1 MGTDPAVE
9 RPRDAP
15 SVTKSPATPA
25 PTAAPNPTAAAALAG
40 DLFDDARRLQTRGQ
54 ARRSRRLAR
63 LAADPASMAFTLA
76 LTDQVGRIRDPERAV
91 RRLTD
96 LVAGDG
102 IPAFL
107 GPLDSAMLRGGVL
120 AGRLAPRPVAA
131 LVRRRVR
138 QEGSVVAVP
147 SAEPRLARHLARRRR
162 QGFGLNVN
170 LLGEAI
176 LGDDDAARRLA
187 RVTDHIRRPD
197 IDFVSVKASAVCAQI
212 SSLAFDRSVERVAQ
226 ALAVLFRAARA
237 ARPPVFV
244 NLDMEEFRDLE
255 LTLEAFRL
263 TLNEPDLAGLDAGI
277 VLQAYLPDSHHA
289 LEELAPWAVQ
299 RYGRSGGRTHVRIVK
314 GANLAMERVE
324 AELHGWVAAPY
335 PTKLD
340 VDASYKRLV
349 ARALE
354 PRWGDALRVGLASHN
369 LFDVAWG
376 LVVASALGAENRLE
390 VEMLEGM
397 APSQAEAV
405 RRRGHG
411 VRLYTPVVDFDE
423 FDSAVAYLA
432 RRLDENSGA
441 DNYLRH
447 LLAEGTDAFPAE
459 RLRFVEAVARQPAIE
474 TRSRR
479 SQDRSSETLLFD
491 VLSPF
496 ANQADTDWTQP
507 TNREWVGGWL
517 VRAERPSIVPCRVAG
532 RDCGDAVTSSEDPS
546 RPGTPLYR
554 YRLADAAIV
563 DEAVAVAGRAGWKQL
578 ATADR
583 ASLLARA
590 GAELAARRGELI
602 AAMVADAGKVVAE
615 ADVEVSEAIDYA
627 AFYARQA
634 VELDRRMAAHTPVG
648 TVVIAPPWNF
658 PLAIPIGG
666 VLAALAA
673 GNAVILKPAPETVL
687 TAWLGARCLWDAGIP
702 GDALQF
708 LPCPDDDVGR
718 RLVTHA
724 GVDGVILTGSYETAV
739 AFLDW
744 RPDLRLLAETSGKNA
759 VVVTAAADI
768 DLAVSDVVRSAFG
781 HAGQKCSAASLV
793 IVERSVLAEGRFLR
807 KLADA
812 TRTLVIGPASDPA
825 TDVGPLIGPPS
836 GPLERALT
844 RLEQGEGWLV
854 TPRQVGDN
862 PNLWAPGVRTGVLP
876 DSWFHHAEC
885 FGPVLGIMA
894 ADSLDHAL
902 DLQNA
907 VVYGL
912 TAGLHSLDPGEIRHW
927 LPRVQA
933 GNAYVN
939 RSITGAVVGRQPF
952 GGWKRSS
959 VGSTAKAGGPGY
971 VPALCHWAD
980 TERDRLAV
988 ARLTYPSVWSR
999 LRRGEDSAGL
1009 GCEMNVLRHLPVPDA
1024 VVRVEEDADP
1034 QDVELCLLA
1043 ASTVGTAVR
1052 VSAGPWDGDVT
1063 GVVPHRPAT
1072 RLRVLG
1078 SASAV
1083 LLRAAHAASVTVD
1096 VRPPVADGEVEL
1108 PRWVREQTVS
1118 VTAHRYGRPLRRDN
1132 LGL

>member
-1 MGTDPAVE
+1 
-9 RPRDAP
+9 
-15 SVTKSPATPA
+15 
-25 PTAAPNPTAAAALAG
+25 L
-40 DLFDDARRLQTRGQ
+40 DDARRLQTRSQ

-96 LVAGDG
+96 LVAEDG
-102 IPAFL
+102 IPGFL
-107 GPLDSAMLRGGVL
+107 GPLDSAMLRGGVV
-120 AGRLAPRPVAA
+120 AGRVAPRPVAS
-131 LVRRRVR
+131 LMRRRVR
-138 QEGSVVAVP
+138 REGSAVALP
-147 SAEPRLARHLARRRR
+147 AADRRLARHVARRRR
-162 QGFGLNVN
+162 EGFDLNVN

-187 RVTDHIRRPD
+187 RVVDHIRRPD

-212 SSLAFDRSVERVAQ
+212 SSLAFDRSAQRVAE
-226 ALAVLFRAARA
+226 ALKVLFRAASA
-237 ARPPVFV
+237 AHPPVFV

-255 LTLEAFRL
+255 LALEAFRR
-263 TLNEPDLAGLDAGI
+263 TLSEPDLAGLDAGI
-277 VLQAYLPDSHHA
+277 VLQAYLPDSHDA
-289 LEELAPWAVQ
+289 LEQLAPWAVE
-299 RYGRSGGRTHVRIVK
+299 RYRESGGRTHVRIVK

-324 AELHGWVAAPY
+324 AELHGWVPAPY

-340 VDASYKRLV
+340 VDASYKRLI

-354 PRWGDALRVGLASHN
+354 PQWGDALRVGLASHN

-376 LVVASALGAENRLE
+376 LVVAKARGVEKRLE

-397 APSQAEAV
+397 APGQAEAV
-405 RRRGHG
+405 RRRGNG

-447 LLAEGTDAFPAE
+447 LLAEGSDAFPAE
-459 RLRFVEAVARQPAIE
+459 RDRFVAAVARQPAIE

-479 SQDRSSETLLFD
+479 SQDRSSETVLVD
-491 VLSPF
+491 VLAPF
-496 ANQADTDWTQP
+496 ANQADTDWAQA
-507 TNREWVGGWL
+507 TNRAWVAEWL
-517 VRAERPSIVPCRVAG
+517 VKAERPAVVPCRVAG
-532 RDCGDAVTSSEDPS
+532 RACGDTISSSEDPS
-546 RPGTPLYR
+546 HPGTPLYR
-554 YRLADAAIV
+554 YRLADAALV
-563 DEAVAVAGRAGWKQL
+563 DEAVAVAGRAPWPQL
-578 ATADR
+578 PPADR
-583 ASLLARA
+583 ALLLARA

-602 AAMVADAGKVVAE
+602 ATMVADAGKIVAE

-627 AFYARQA
+627 GFYGREAI
-634 VELDRRMAAHTPVG
+634 ELDRRMATPAPVG
-648 TVVIAPPWNF
+648 TVVIAAPWNF
-658 PLAIPIGG
+658 PLAIPLGG

-673 GNAVILKPAPETVL
+673 GNAVILKPAPEAVL

-708 LPCPDDDVGR
+708 LPCPDDEVGR

-724 GVDGVILTGSYETAV
+724 GVDAVILTGSYETAM

-759 VVVTAAADI
+759 IVVTAAADI
-768 DLAVSDVVRSAFG
+768 DLAVSDVVRSGFG

-812 TRTLVIGPASDPA
+812 TRTLVVGPASDPA

-836 GPLERALT
+836 GALERALT
-844 RLEQGEGWLV
+844 RLDPGEGWLV
-854 TPRQVGDN
+854 TPRQMGDN
-862 PNLWAPGVRTGVLP
+862 PHLWTPGVRTGVLP
-876 DSWFHHAEC
+876 DSWFHQAEC

-894 ADSLDHAL
+894 ADSLDHAI

-912 TAGLHSLDPGEIRHW
+912 TAGLHSLDPAEIRHW
-927 LPRVQA
+927 LELVQA

-971 VPALCHWAD
+971 VPALCRWTD
-980 TERDRLAV
+980 TDRNRLPV
-988 ARLTYPSVWSR
+988 ARLTYPRTWSR
-999 LRRGEDSAGL
+999 LRAGHDPAGL
-1009 GCEMNVLRHLPVPDA
+1009 GCEINILRHLPLADV
-1024 VVRVEEDADP
+1024 VVRVEQDADP
-1034 QDVELCLLA
+1034 EDLELCLLA

-1052 VSAGPWDGDVT
+1052 VSTGEWDGDVA

-1078 SASAV
+1078 TASAM
-1083 LLRAAHAASVTVD
+1083 LLGAAHAESVTVD
-1096 VRPPVADGEVEL
+1096 VRRPVADGDIEL
-1108 PRWVREQTVS
+1108 PRWVHEQTVS
-1118 VTAHRYGRPLRRDN
+1118 VTAHRYGRLLRRDN